1 LLQIKINEMR
11 HLTFVFFLY
20 ALSLSAQEKIEVFF
34 DFNKAEINTT
44 AQQKLE
50 TWIASNEA
58 IEVSKIYGYCDW
70 KGTNH
75 YNDTLSLKRV
85 DAVYQFLIKNKI
97 KVLDNYE
104 VRGFGEDFKQSKVQ
118 SENRKVTVFFQ
129 KVKKEAS
136 EAPKL
141 DDSKTLEE
149 KFKEAKVG
157 DVIVLKNI
165 YFKNRS
171 PRIVPESKPTLYEL
185 LCVLEDHPNMKIQ
198 IQGHICCQL
207 VGDFEDISTLR
218 ARAVYTFLIQN
229 KINRKRL
236 SYKGF
241 GISKPIHPIPEK
253 SEQEANENR
262 RVEIL
267 ILER

>member
-1 LLQIKINEMR
+1 MR

-20 ALSLSAQEKIEVFF
+20 TLSLSAQDKIEVFF
-34 DFNKAEINTT
+34 DFNKSEINST

-50 TWIASNEA
+50 TWISSNED

-85 DAVYQFLIKNKI
+85 DAVYRFLIRNKI

-118 SENRKVTVFFQ
+118 SENRKVTIFFQ
-129 KVKKEAS
+129 KVKKS
-136 EAPKL
+136 EPEVSKL
-141 DDSKTLEE
+141 YDSKTLGQ
-149 KFKEAKVG
+149 KIKESKVG

-171 PRIVPESKPTLYEL
+171 PRIVPESKSTLYEL
-185 LCVLEDHPNMKIQ
+185 LCVLEDHPNLKIQ

-207 VGDFEDISTLR
+207 IDDFEDISTLR
-218 ARAVYTFLIQN
+218 ARAVYIFLVQN

-241 GISKPIHPIPEK
+241 GITRPIHPIPEK

-267 ILER
+267 ITEN

>member
-1 LLQIKINEMR
+1 MKQ
-11 HLTFVFFLY
+11 LTFIFFFY

-34 DFNKAEINTT
+34 DFNKSDITT
-44 AQQKLE
+44 VSQQKLE
-50 TWIASNEA
+50 NWMATNKD
-58 IEVSKIYGYCDW
+58 IEVTKIYGYCDW

-85 DAVYQFLIKNKI
+85 KAVYDFLIKSKI
-97 KVLDNYE
+97 KVLDTYE
-104 VRGFGEDFKQSKVQ
+104 VKGFGEDFKQSKVQ
-118 SENRKVTVFFQ
+118 SENRKVTIFYQ
-129 KVKKEAS
+129 EIKKTESALA
-136 EAPKL
+136 EINE
-141 DDSKTLEE
+141 SKTLEE
-149 KFKEAKVG
+149 KVKNAKVG

-171 PRIVPESKPTLYEL
+171 PRIVPESKPTMYEL
-185 LCVLEDHPNMKIQ
+185 LCVLEDHPNLKIQ

-241 GISKPIHPIPEK
+241 GITRPIHPIPEK

-267 ILER
+267 ILEN

>member
-1 LLQIKINEMR
+1 MR

-20 ALSLSAQEKIEVFF
+20 TLSLSAQEKIEVFF
-34 DFNKAEINTT
+34 DFNKSEINST

-50 TWIASNEA
+50 TWISSNED

-85 DAVYQFLIKNKI
+85 DAVYRFLIRNKI

-118 SENRKVTVFFQ
+118 SENRKVTIFFQ
-129 KVKKEAS
+129 KVKKS
-136 EAPKL
+136 EPEVSKL
-141 DDSKTLEE
+141 YDSKTLGQ
-149 KFKEAKVG
+149 KIKESKVG

-171 PRIVPESKPTLYEL
+171 PRIVPESKSTLYEL
-185 LCVLEDHPNMKIQ
+185 LCVLEDHPNLKIQ

-207 VGDFEDISTLR
+207 IDDFEDISTLR
-218 ARAVYTFLIQN
+218 ARAVYIFLVQN

-241 GISKPIHPIPEK
+241 GITRPIHPIPEK

-267 ILER
+267 ITEN

>member
-1 LLQIKINEMR
+1 MKL
-11 HLTFVFFLY
+11 LTFIFILY
-20 ALSLSAQEKIEVFF
+20 TLSLSAQEKIEVFF
-34 DFNKAEINTT
+34 DFNKSEINIVS
-44 AQQKLE
+44 QQKLE
-50 TWIASNEA
+50 NWIATHNE
-58 IEVSKIYGYCDW
+58 IEVTKIYGYCDW

-85 DAVYQFLIKNKI
+85 SEVYNFLTKHKV

-118 SENRKVTVFFQ
+118 SENRKVTIFFQ
-129 KVKKEAS
+129 EVRKPEPVVTKT
-136 EAPKL
+136 
-141 DDSKTLEE
+141 DDAKTLDE
-149 KFKEAKVG
+149 KVRDAKVG

-171 PRIVPESKPTLYEL
+171 PRIVPESKPTMYEL
-185 LCVLEDHPNMKIQ
+185 LCVLEDHPNLKIQ
-198 IQGHICCQL
+198 IQGHICCQP

-241 GISKPIHPIPEK
+241 GITKPIHPIPEK

-262 RVEIL
+262 RVEIM
-267 ILER
+267 IVEN